1 MTQDSLGVAVVG
13 VGMVG
18 RAHAAGYR
26 TAAGLFDINDRPD
39 TRLVAI
45 ADAYEPFA
53 VDAAKRFGYERSE
66 TSWQAIVDAPDID
79 VVSVA
84 VANSMHR
91 EVVEAMLA
99 AGKHVLC
106 EKPLAPSVED
116 AKAMVA
122 AAEAA
127 TTHAGIG
134 FTFRRAPGINAIRQ
148 QVQEGAIGE
157 VRHFNGHYWC
167 DYGQN
172 PNGPISWRYRGGPG
186 SGALADIGSHMI
198 DLGEY
203 ICGPMTSVSGAVF
216 QTFTTE
222 RPVPTGVTV
231 GHGGG
236 EVGEEKE
243 AVDNEDIA
251 TFTATFANGSVGT
264 FSISRVAHGLP
275 NGLGFEVFAEKGHGG
290 LRPEPAGRV
299 HLRRPR
305 TGRHRERAAAGAARA
320 RSTPTS
326 SAACRWTSRRSA
338 TGRTTSSPGRPVPS
352 STRWPG
358 STGCPPYRRCSTD
371 STTWRSSPPSPS
383 PHSTAAR
390 PSPSPDHAHPP
401 RHRPKDHAHEAR
413 RLHRRACMTCP
424 SRRRWRSCATS
435 A

>member
-1 MTQDSLGVAVVG
+1 MTQNSLGVAVVG

-26 TAAGLFDINDRPD
+26 TAAGLFDINGRPE

-45 ADAYEPFA
+45 ADTYEPFA

-66 TSWQAIVDAPDID
+66 TSWQAIAEAPDID

-91 EVVEAMLA
+91 EVVEALLA

-116 AKAMVA
+116 AKAMVV

-134 FTFRRAPGINAIRQ
+134 FTFRRAPGINAIRE
-148 QVQEGAIGE
+148 QVQEGALGQL
-157 VRHFNGHYWC
+157 RHFNGHYWC
-167 DYGQN
+167 DYAQD
-172 PNGPISWRYRGGPG
+172 PDGPISWRYRGGPG

-203 ICGPMTSVSGAVF
+203 ICGPMRSVSGAVF

-222 RPVPTGVTV
+222 RPVPVGVTV

-236 EVGEEKE
+236 EVGDQKE
-243 AVDNEDIA
+243 AVDNEDLA

-264 FSISRVAHGLP
+264 FSVSRVAHGLS
-275 NGLGFEVFAEKGHGG
+275 NGLGFEVFAELGMAAYDLKRPGEFTFADQGPAGIVNGPRQVMLGPEHPDLERGLPMDSPSVGHGQNDFF
-290 LRPEPAGRV
+290 AWQ
-299 HLRRPR
+299 
-305 TGRHRERAAAGAARA
+305 ARA
-320 RSTPTS
+320 FLDQVAGLDRLPAVPTLQHGLHNMEVLAAVTQ
-326 SAACRWTSRRSA
+326 SALNG
-338 TGRTTSSPGRPVPS
+338 GRAVSL
-352 STRWPG
+352 
-358 STGCPPYRRCSTD
+358 
-371 STTWRSSPPSPS
+371 
-383 PHSTAAR
+383 A
-390 PSPSPDHAHPP
+390 
-401 RHRPKDHAHEAR
+401 
-413 RLHRRACMTCP
+413 
-424 SRRRWRSCATS
+424 
-435 A
+435 

>member
-1 MTQDSLGVAVVG
+1 MTQNSLGVAVIG

-66 TSWQAIVDAPDID
+66 TSWEAIVDAPDID

-91 EVVEAMLA
+91 EVVEALLA

-106 EKPLAPSVED
+106 EKPMAPSVED

-127 TTHAGIG
+127 TTHAGVG
-134 FTFRRAPGINAIRQ
+134 FTFRRAPGINAIRE
-148 QVQEGAIGE
+148 QVLAGAIGE

-167 DYGQN
+167 DYAQN
-172 PNGPISWRYRGGPG
+172 PNSPISWRYRGGPG

-203 ICGPMTSVSGAVF
+203 VCGPITSVSGAVF

-222 RPVPTGVTV
+222 RPVPARGD
-231 GHGGG
+231 GRPRCGG
-236 EVGEEKE
+236 EVSDEKE

-251 TFTATFANGSVGT
+251 TFTARFANGAVGT
-264 FSISRVAHGLP
+264 FSISRVSHGLP
-275 NGLGFEVFAEKGHGG
+275 NGLGFEVCAERGSAAYDLNRPGEFTFADQGPGG
-290 LRPEPAGRV
+290 SGQRPSP
-299 HLRRPR
+299 
-305 TGRHRERAAAGAARA
+305 GAARPGPPVPRA
-320 RSTPTS
+320 RPADGLPVGGSRAERLLRLAGTRLPRPGGRARP
-326 SAACRWTSRRSA
+326 AARRTDPA
-338 TGRTTSSPGRPVPS
+338 ARAPQHGDPRRRHPVGAQRRPGRL
-352 STRWPG
+352 PG
-358 STGCPPYRRCSTD
+358 LTHRTHPRSKGPP
-371 STTWRSSPPSPS
+371 P
-383 PHSTAAR
+383 
-390 PSPSPDHAHPP
+390 
-401 RHRPKDHAHEAR
+401 
-413 RLHRRACMTCP
+413 
-424 SRRRWRSCATS
+424 
-435 A
+435 

>member
-1 MTQDSLGVAVVG
+1 MTENSIGVAVIG

-26 TAAGLFDINDRPD
+26 TASSLFDIDRPD

-66 TSWQAIVDAPDID
+66 TSWEAIVDAPDID

-91 EVVEAMLA
+91 EVVEALLG

-134 FTFRRAPGINAIRQ
+134 FTFRRAPGINAIRE
-148 QVQEGAIGE
+148 QVLQGSIGE
-157 VRHFNGHYWC
+157 TRHFNGHYWC
-167 DYGQN
+167 NYAQN
-172 PNGPISWRYRGGPG
+172 ANNPISWRYRGGPG

-222 RPVPTGVTV
+222 RPVPVGMTV
-231 GHGGG
+231 GH
-236 EVGEEKE
+236 
-243 AVDNEDIA
+243 A
-251 TFTATFANGSVGT
+251 
-264 FSISRVAHGLP
+264 
-275 NGLGFEVFAEKGHGG
+275 
-290 LRPEPAGRV
+290 
-299 HLRRPR
+299 
-305 TGRHRERAAAGAARA
+305 
-320 RSTPTS
+320 
-326 SAACRWTSRRSA
+326 
-338 TGRTTSSPGRPVPS
+338 
-352 STRWPG
+352 
-358 STGCPPYRRCSTD
+358 
-371 STTWRSSPPSPS
+371 
-383 PHSTAAR
+383 
-390 PSPSPDHAHPP
+390 
-401 RHRPKDHAHEAR
+401 
-413 RLHRRACMTCP
+413 
-424 SRRRWRSCATS
+424 RWRGQ
-435 A
+435 